1 MDPREYRECQEG
13 AVEHW
18 LSVEV
23 FDAETS
29 AAIWL
34 MSWRDSLVET
44 ALSSGAGFWDDHA
57 HRWGVVLEFMFDDEA
72 ARDRFRQHVALL
84 AALDAVPDALQG
96 VLVYPHRGG
105 GSGAREPRRPLPLDG
120 CGAAALPV
128 PPAFEEFGLFA
139 DRVATAATLQ
149 AQGAEH

>member
-1 MDPREYRECQEG
+1 M
-13 AVEHW
+13 EHW

-34 MSWRDSLVET
+34 SSWRDSLVET
-44 ALSSGAGFWDDHA
+44 ALSSGAIFWDDHE
-57 HRWGVVLEFMFDDEA
+57 HRWGVVLEFVFDDEL

-84 AALDAVPDALQG
+84 AALDAAPDAVKG

-105 GSGAREPRRPLPLDG
+105 GSGVRVPRRPFPLDD

-128 PPAFEEFGLFA
+128 PEVFEEIGLFA
-139 DRVATAATLQ
+139 DPVMNSGTLQ
-149 AQGAEH
+149 SQGAAD